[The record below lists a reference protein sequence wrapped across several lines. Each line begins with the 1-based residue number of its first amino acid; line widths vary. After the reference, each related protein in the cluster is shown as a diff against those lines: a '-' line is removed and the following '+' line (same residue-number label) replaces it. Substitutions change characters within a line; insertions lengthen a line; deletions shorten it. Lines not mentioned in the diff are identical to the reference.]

1 MDGCNSSSVPFQEP
15 NFYKT
20 RADIPD
26 DIRIQVVELLNQSLA
41 DTIDLKSQIL
51 QAIWHVRGMN
61 FYQFYLLFGEI
72 SEQLEEQI
80 TLLVGR
86 ISALA
91 STPLITVKI
100 AAQCSQLSEFPFNAA
115 TAEEILQSLA
125 ECVSLHG
132 KSVRLGIVQAN
143 DLGDAATAHIYT
155 KIACMADQHLWLLES
170 HCNVDN

>member
-1 MDGCNSSSVPFQEP
+1 MDGCNFSSVPFQEP
-15 NFYKT
+15 QFYKT

-26 DIRIQVVELLNQSLA
+26 DVRIQVVELLNQSLA

-72 SEQLEEQI
+72 SEQLEEQT

-91 STPLITVKI
+91 STPLITVRI
-100 AAQCSQLSEFPFNAA
+100 AAQCSQLSEFPFNAV
-115 TAEEILQSLA
+115 TVEEILRSLA

-143 DLGDAATAHIYT
+143 DLGDAVTAHIYT
-155 KIACMADQHLWLLES
+155 KISRTVDRHLWLLES
-170 HCNVDN
+170 HYNIDD